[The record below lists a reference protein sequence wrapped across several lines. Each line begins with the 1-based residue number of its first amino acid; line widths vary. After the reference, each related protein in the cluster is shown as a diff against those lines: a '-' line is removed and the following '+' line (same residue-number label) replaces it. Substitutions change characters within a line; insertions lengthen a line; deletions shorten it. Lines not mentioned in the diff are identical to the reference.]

1 MKKLNFIVSLST
13 NTNDFQMELA
23 ATALAA
29 GQKLDVTIQIIY
41 AENDSIL
48 QSQQLLKMIQLPGN
62 SHPDA
67 IFFHPFGSTAL
78 PQVARAAAAA
88 GVGVVVLNWQADYVN
103 ELRQN
108 YRVPIFIYS
117 SNHREIGHIQ
127 ARQFAALLPEGGN
140 VLYVRGPSGSY
151 GADERAAGM
160 AEMKPE
166 NIQTKTIR
174 TPSWTEE
181 GGYRAVSS
189 WLRLSTLNDEP
200 IDLIAA
206 QNDLM
211 AIGARKAFA
220 EIANE
225 FERERWLNL
234 PYTGVDGLPQTGQV
248 WVRKGLLAST
258 VIVPPNAG
266 LAVEAMEKALR
277 TGIQPQECFL
287 TTPKSYPFIEDLKL
301 KKEGSRIHSS
311 GGNW

>member
-13 NTNDFQMELA
+13 NTNDFQTELA

-29 GQKLDVTIQIIY
+29 GQKLDVTVQIIY
-41 AENDSIL
+41 AQNDPIL
-48 QSQQLLKMIQLPGN
+48 QSQQLLKMIQLPGS

-78 PQVARAAAAA
+78 AQVARAAAAA
-88 GVGVVVLNWQADYVN
+88 GIGVAVLNWQANYVS

-108 YRVPIFIYS
+108 YHVPIFIYS
-117 SNHREIGHIQ
+117 SDHRQIGHIQ
-127 ARQFAALLPEGGN
+127 ALQFAALLPEGGN
-140 VLYVRGPSGSY
+140 VLYIRGPSGSY
-151 GADERAAGM
+151 GAEERAAGM
-160 AEMKPE
+160 AETKPE
-166 NIQTKTIR
+166 NIQIKSIR

-189 WLRLSTLNDEP
+189 WLRLSTANDEP

-206 QNDLM
+206 QNDLI

-225 FERERWLNL
+225 FARERWLNL
-234 PYTGVDGLPQTGQV
+234 PYTGIDGLPQTGQV

-258 VIVPPNAG
+258 IVVPPNAG
-266 LAVEAMEKALR
+266 LAVEAMEKAIR
-277 TGIQPQECFL
+277 TGIHPPECIL
-287 TTPKSYPFIEDLKL
+287 TVPKSYPSIEDLKM
-301 KKEGSRIHSS
+301 KREASRIHSS
-311 GGNW
+311 GGHW